1 MVFSRRWVTVIEAD
15 LEAFSPRLLVWPGG
29 AGSRRPS
36 ARLHDWCIAM
46 VVKLWPRLSHHSLM
60 PRCPHAVTPT
70 RLQDDYAFMPIRRYA
85 DMPMD
90 PPYVDV
96 TPCVYFQLTTT
107 PTCACTPTLTF
118 HAYSCAFACAPLA
131 LQLWVRVM
139 CYPALRLY
147 L

>member
-90 PPYVDV
+90 PPLRRRYPMCLLSADYYPYVCMYPYSYVSCLLMCFCVRAASPSALGACDV
-96 TPCVYFQLTTT
+96 F
-107 PTCACTPTLTF
+107 
-118 HAYSCAFACAPLA
+118 
-131 LQLWVRVM
+131 
-139 CYPALRLY
+139 PALY